1 MLHPFPEYVY
11 GGFCMR
17 IEEMPGC
24 CTARVLVDF
33 GQEGNSMYGRGGDY
47 NVDQKELNK
56 LLSFWKRYGIAY
68 IIATLT
74 ERQTKGIQLLKDNG
88 FEHTP
93 FVEKPRHEDS
103 KVAVFTLKLQE
114 WEPKKVE
121 EEVEVK
127 KRECKWYAHRG
138 GGAYL
143 ERITPGDRIAVKLRD
158 GEIMSGTMNEFDWD
172 WYGDSSDI
180 IAYRKQ
186 EEQD

>member
-1 MLHPFPEYVY
+1 
-11 GGFCMR
+11 MR
-17 IEEMPGC
+17 ITEMPGC

-33 GQEGNSMYGRGGDY
+33 GQERNSVYGWDGDQ
-47 NVDQKELNK
+47 NVNQKELNK

-74 ERQTKGIQLLKDNG
+74 ESQTKGIQLLKDNG

-93 FVEKPRHEDS
+93 FIEKPRHEYS
-103 KVAVFTLKLQE
+103 KLSVFTLKLQE
-114 WEPKKVE
+114 WEPKEVE
-121 EEVEVK
+121 EEVGVK

-158 GEIMSGTMNEFDWD
+158 GEIMSGTMNEFDWN